1 MDRDIN
7 ATLRDRRGS
16 ELRGGSLGLTRIDRE
31 KEKKKEGRERSISLS
46 LGQCVKMQL
55 LFFHEV
61 WEMEGL
67 QTVGILLV
75 VCSSLKLMHFLGLID
90 FSSEGKIQ
98 GAEGWI

>member
-1 MDRDIN
+1 V
-7 ATLRDRRGS
+7 
-16 ELRGGSLGLTRIDRE
+16 GSLGLTRIDQG
-31 KEKKKEGRERSISLS
+31 KEKKKEGRERSLS

-55 LFFHEV
+55 LFFREV

-98 GAEGWI
+98 GSEGWI